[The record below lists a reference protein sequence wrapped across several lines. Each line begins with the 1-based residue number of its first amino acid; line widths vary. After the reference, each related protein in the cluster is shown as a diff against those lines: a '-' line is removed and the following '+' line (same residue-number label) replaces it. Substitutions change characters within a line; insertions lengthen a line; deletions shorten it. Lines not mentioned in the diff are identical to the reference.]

1 MKKLLTLS
9 LAFLGSA
16 FASSL
21 SALDQGTVKHYQ
33 VGEQVVIPI
42 ELDDLPGGSSAFA
55 CLEANTSTATYTT
68 DYDAVVNFSA
78 SSKTMYLYVNQCQNY
93 DERDENGNL
102 NRYNWHNSS
111 QNKWIEVIG
120 LANVPGEYNG
130 TVTIKKSGASG
141 VTKSFRFVIDGMNT
155 VNEGSD
161 FAVLFSDSSASYNQQ
176 IDINMSIKNVSSETA
191 VIKSNSYVD
200 YYLSTNTLTSNN
212 RPPMVDVWYNPLGNT
227 GACVQV
233 YSCDE
238 GRYLVREYVLSERS
252 IASGRT
258 LNLPQVGYRET
269 RPIDGDKRANTW
281 NNRDYSYQVPSHD
294 YESKAYNRNAHYED
308 HIALYSEGV
317 RVWGSS
323 PTWLNSCRLATS
335 SEVTLNG
342 SSFCDGTPVTVL
354 EESDGE
360 DEIFEGE
367 DYFFMPKLTSNI
379 GIDVSLEPV
388 QGFSSPLNWIEVGTP
403 ADYWTGD
410 YDNLHNN
417 NVNTARNR
425 QMVYIRS
432 RHSSIR
438 MQPTIAP
445 GTYKYRILIKEKGT
459 STVKASITR
468 TIIVKDGSQHEMAT
482 GKKVAVLMGDETW
495 FKIYQLDIASGIV
508 NFSNEDVN
516 LSNFSYEYYGNVES
530 TDADFTKAKY
540 KPHYWWPTD
549 PNSNPS
555 VTFVDCGQ
563 GRFRVRYHYEGT
575 FSLASNRTAFD
586 NKLGFVYG
594 SNVYMEKEDDFS
606 MQYFGEDAP
615 RRRYNPNMALYDAN
629 RNILWGRVPSWA
641 NSCPDHWNGGEVVID
656 DPPNSSSST
665 QLVAR
670 FQGSANQGDPN
681 VRLNF
686 DIKNEGNTD
695 VSLANYE
702 LWFYFND
709 DNAAKMPSAVYDID
723 YPQGVVESGI
733 QKCTDNISI
742 LKLKFGNSASVGAN
756 QSFPNGA
763 LQGRLH
769 DANWIYTYNGSNFI
783 SWNNSSELTA
793 NPKLTLYNAAGN
805 KVYGA
810 TPPACG
816 GIHISSSSSYS
827 PYRDLAVRFAEV
839 SSSSAGTVRF
849 AVDVVNKGNV
859 AANIGGYTARFY
871 YDDLSAIA
879 DTTLNFYSE
888 GIPSEIESVTKQQ
901 CAEHLFALNFKF
913 KQSASIAPNGV
924 LPRDSIITKFEKSPS
939 GLITFSDKGSWK
951 NGVTEMT
958 ENLNMA
964 LFDAQGHRVYGHEA
978 WACTT
983 YTKKTLN
990 LVVKGNVFKKEWHA
1004 DELDKDIDTAAVHV
1018 KLYIENTGDS
1028 VVSGPVYV
1036 DYQITHPA
1044 GFAPIFT
1051 MWGKTLYAPNASAV
1065 LSNNIMVSH
1074 LSAGSNHTFR
1084 FTLFNGIGAKNTQNA
1099 NTTLE
1104 FDLYDQCIDGCKHD
1118 DETIS
1123 YLWDLNDDW
1132 SAKGIKGTSKSS
1144 PLKVAPN
1151 VPIYNSKNEKLYG
1164 EPDKSSP
1171 VFAVK
1176 ENAVNGEGSLK
1187 AARAQIDPQVPNR
1200 TDAVA
1205 YSIGQIL
1212 SGGDFETQWIQGWD
1226 VQGESGES
1234 QVVKSVR
1241 GKAPQG
1247 SRYLHMDMGTS
1258 ISQTINDNAYG
1269 ILADS
1274 GAVLT
1279 LWHMGDSGTVAV
1291 NDSLIKELH
1300 RSDRWVVDTIPLPKT
1315 VFGELKDYVL
1325 KVTSVN
1331 DSLLIDDA
1339 IMVPSREAQPT
1350 TYATRF
1356 TNTSGEELETRAYDG
1371 YMEQIVTT
1379 SQRDAMGR
1387 LSRKYL
1393 PFAMPCKTTEEC
1405 NSDLKTLYNPGMAT
1419 SFYTADNED
1428 YPDAQNY
1435 PYVETRWK
1443 PDPMATKDVESAPG
1457 FAFSIGQNHVV
1468 RSYSSG
1474 VNLSGINLLDYSS
1487 LNSAVKAERNWGNAN
1502 YHAAKDTN
1510 ATHLWE
1516 MIVDQNHNR
1525 AFTVKDAEGHVIVS
1539 GALDSATGNIL
1550 ARTVNELDARGNIV
1564 KTHPPMSCEYTSAPA
1579 NCVDPSTYVY
1589 DAQSRV
1595 ISSWE
1600 PDAHETRTYYDFA
1613 GRVRATQTQNQVDSN
1628 KATFIGYDHLDRT
1641 IYTGEK
1647 SMDKGDS
1654 ATRADFMDSSYANIP
1669 LVDDLIPGTITRT
1682 FYDDIPS
1689 PDTLNKLRVTAYPAG
1704 VEPAYLRGR
1713 VSAVIS
1719 DVRVVIDDNGDTLK
1733 SADGAD
1739 SVIRVSMASSYD
1751 KYGRIRGSYSFDP
1764 TMPAESLKTVA
1775 VETEYDLGGKVTK
1788 TTKYPFGFGTW
1799 GHMRA
1804 ITERYTYD
1812 RLGRVDSV
1820 FSNRGNGEQLLAYYE
1835 YYPTGAL
1842 KKVVMGNSITLS
1854 YTYHISG
1861 AMKSAVAMSSD
1872 ERKLFADTL
1881 YYEDCG
1887 KPGCAQYNGNISRM
1901 AHHIAFSND
1910 DYHGARDVQYTYD
1923 QLNRLVKVNDA
1934 IENDFDELFAYD
1946 AQGRITAQ
1954 RRAGNFNNGNGGEY
1968 TYESGSN
1975 MLKSVANG
1983 MGGTADSRNMSDQDN
1998 FVYDS
2003 EGKLTEDKSKSLKIS
2018 YDWKGMPVEFTR
2030 NDACT
2035 DIHEQVVCGSMK
2047 LVMAYDGSGR
2057 RISKTRMRDYGNGV
2071 WDTLSITHYTGIG
2084 TEIRENFAG
2093 ESPETKIVVNM
2104 PEGLGRYGIEDA
2116 VTPYSNINSFEWYLK
2131 NNLGSTMLVYGLKV
2145 ASNSEESN
2153 VLSMK
2158 AAYDYRAFG
2167 EQVVLSEPA
2176 DKVTEN
2182 FTGKELDDEIALNYF
2197 GARYLDPML
2206 GLWISVDPKRQFA
2219 SPYLYVG
2226 NGMNPITAVDN
2237 DGNGAYIPFVVA
2249 MGYAIIRQVAIRT
2262 VTRIAT
2268 VTAPTVAINATM
2280 KASEIATKA
2289 QSPAGLKVMAG
2300 AGAAGEALSRAN
2312 KDAEKAFDEVVDN
2325 LGGVASDPAS
2335 SVFGASKTVTQEVID
2350 NPPDVKGFM
2359 DEIGGIVK
2367 DAMNSVNEDFNQQMN
2382 NYIKNIDVESD
2393 PD

>member
-1 MKKLLTLS
+1 
-9 LAFLGSA
+9 
-16 FASSL
+16 
-21 SALDQGTVKHYQ
+21 
-33 VGEQVVIPI
+33 
-42 ELDDLPGGSSAFA
+42 
-55 CLEANTSTATYTT
+55 
-68 DYDAVVNFSA
+68 
-78 SSKTMYLYVNQCQNY
+78 MYLYVNQCQNY

-281 NNRDYSYQVPSHD
+281 NNSDYSYQVPSHD

-417 NVNTARNR
+417 NVNTAKNR

-723 YPQGVVESGI
+723 YPQGVVDSRI

-742 LKLKFGNSASVGAN
+742 LKLKFGNSASVGAQ

-763 LQGRLH
+763 IQGRLH
-769 DANWIYTYNGSNFI
+769 DANWVYTYNWSNFL
-783 SWNNSSELTA
+783 SWNNSSELT
-793 NPKLTLYNAAGN
+793 GN
-805 KVYGA
+805 LKMVLFDATGNSVYGSRQSSCDG
-810 TPPACG
+810 T
-816 GIHISSSSSYS
+816 HISSSSSSFS

-839 SSSSAGTVRF
+839 SSSSAGTARF

-859 AANIGGYTARFY
+859 TANIGGYTARFY

-913 KQSASIAPNGV
+913 KQSVSIAPNGV
-924 LPRDSIITKFEKSPS
+924 VPGNGITTKFEKTPS

-990 LVVKGNVFKKEWHA
+990 LVVKGNVYRKEWRA
-1004 DELDKDIDTAAVHV
+1004 DELDSNISNAAVNVH
-1018 KLYIENTGDS
+1018 LTIQNTGDS
-1028 VVSGPVYV
+1028 VVSGPAYV

-1044 GFAPIFT
+1044 GQVPIFT
-1051 MWGKTLYAPNASAV
+1051 MWGKTLYAPNASAM
-1065 LSNNIMVSH
+1065 LSNNLMVTH
-1074 LSAGSNHTFR
+1074 LAAGSNHTYR
-1084 FTLFNGIGAKNTQNA
+1084 FTLLNGIGAKSSI
-1099 NTTLE
+1099 TLK
-1104 FDLYDQCIDGCKHD
+1104 FDLYDQCIDGCKHG
-1118 DETIS
+1118 DETVT
-1123 YLWDLNDDW
+1123 YLWNPNDDW
-1132 SAKGIKGTSKSS
+1132 SAKGIMGIKDEPNPT
-1144 PLKVAPN
+1144 KVAPN

-1247 SRYLHMDMGTS
+1247 SRYLYMDMGTS

-1279 LWHMGDSGTVAV
+1279 LWHKGDSGYVEL
-1291 NDSLIKELH
+1291 NDSLIAELKM
-1300 RSDRWVVDTIPLPKT
+1300 STRWVVDTISLPKT
-1315 VFGELKDYVL
+1315 VFAELKEYVL
-1325 KVTSVN
+1325 TVTSVN

-1356 TNTSGEELETRAYDG
+1356 TNTSGEELESRAYDG

-1474 VNLSGINLLDYSS
+1474 VNLSGVNLLDYND
-1487 LNSAVKAERNWGNAN
+1487 LNSAVKAERNWGKVN

-1516 MIVDQNHNR
+1516 MTIDPNHNR
-1525 AFTVKDAEGHVIVS
+1525 SFTVKDAEGHVIVS

-1550 ARTVNELDARGNIV
+1550 VRTVNELDARGNIV
-1564 KTHPPMSCEYTSAPA
+1564 KNHPPMSCEYTSATA
-1579 NCVDPSTYVY
+1579 NCVKPSTYVF

-1595 ISSWE
+1595 IRSWE

-1613 GRVRATQTQNQVDSN
+1613 GRVRATQTQRQIDSS

-1641 IYTGEK
+1641 VYTGVKHVYSTE
-1647 SMDKGDS
+1647 SELRDY
-1654 ATRADFMDSSYANIP
+1654 FMDPSNADLP
-1669 LVDDLIPGTITRT
+1669 LVGDLIPGTITRT
-1682 FYDDIPS
+1682 FYDRMPGV
-1689 PDTLNKLRVTAYPAG
+1689 DTLGVVLYPDS
-1704 VEPAYLRGR
+1704 VEMEHIYGR
-1713 VSAVIS
+1713 VAAVIS
-1719 DVRVVIDDNGDTLK
+1719 DVQAVVDANGDTVK
-1733 SADGAD
+1733 TSSNAD
-1739 SVIRVSMASSYD
+1739 SVVRVSTANSYD
-1751 KYGRIRGSYSFDP
+1751 KYGRVVKMFTYDP
-1764 TMPAESLKTVA
+1764 TAPADSLKMLGT
-1775 VETEYDLGGKVTK
+1775 ETTYDLNGKVSISA
-1788 TTKYPFGFGTW
+1788 KYPYGVRSDVAW
-1799 GHMRA
+1799 SRRVV
-1804 ITERYTYD
+1804 ENYEYD
-1812 RLGRVDSV
+1812 RLGRISLITTV
-1820 FSNRGNGEQLLAYYE
+1820 NGNHLPSELVRYE
-1835 YYPTGAL
+1835 YYPTGNV
-1842 KKVVMGNSITLS
+1842 KNVIMGNSIILS

-1861 AMKSAVAMSSD
+1861 AVKTAVFNAMEDGRELYS
-1872 ERKLFADTL
+1872 DTL

-1887 KPGCAQYNGNISRM
+1887 GNGCKSQYNGNISRM
-1901 AHHIAFSND
+1901 VQKMAFSSD
-1910 DYHGARDVQYTYD
+1910 EYQGSRDVHYVYD
-1923 QLNRLVKVNDA
+1923 QLNRLVKVDDKVQDA
-1934 IENDFDELFAYD
+1934 FNEIFEYD

-1954 RRAGNFNNGNGGEY
+1954 RRAGNVIGGNGGKY
-1968 TYESGSN
+1968 TYIDSTNKLLRVSG
-1975 MLKSVANG
+1975 G
-1983 MGGTADSRNMSDQDN
+1983 IGGSADARNMSNATN

-2003 EGKLTEDKSKSLKIS
+2003 DGNLIADSSKGLTIS
-2018 YDWKGMPVEFTR
+2018 YDWRGMPIEFLMQPADKDTSYR
-2030 NDACT
+2030 IT
-2035 DIHEQVVCGSMK
+2035 
-2047 LVMAYDGSGR
+2047 MAYDGTGR
-2057 RISKTRMRDYGNGV
+2057 RISKTTARKVDNGS
-2071 WDTLSITHYTGIG
+2071 WDTTLVTHYTGIG

-2093 ESPETKIVVNM
+2093 ATPETKVVVKM
-2104 PEGLGRYGIEDA
+2104 PEGLGRYKVEDA
-2116 VTPYSNINSFEWYLK
+2116 VKMDFDGREGDEIAGYRPLPKFEWYLK
-2131 NNLGSTMLVYGLKV
+2131 NHLGSTMLIYGSR
-2145 ASNSEESN
+2145 AISTIDQSDM
-2153 VLSMK
+2153 LSMK

-2167 EQVVLSEPA
+2167 EQVELTPPA

-2182 FTGKELDDEIALNYF
+2182 FTGKELDEHIELNYF

-2206 GLWISVDPKRQFA
+2206 GMWIGVDPKRQFN

-2226 NGMNPITAVDN
+2226 NGYNPLVGVDD
-2237 DGNGAYIPFVVA
+2237 DGNEIYKFSFGVRGAV
-2249 MGYAIIRQVAIRT
+2249 IIGGLVNVSLVIDTDNLKNTDVQFT
-2262 VTRIAT
+2262 VGVGVGLEVGFPLKGKVPIKQIAKMASKSD
-2268 VTAPTVAINATM
+2268 VNA
-2280 KASEIATKA
+2280 S
-2289 QSPAGLKVMAG
+2289 
-2300 AGAAGEALSRAN
+2300 
-2312 KDAEKAFDEVVDN
+2312 DAEKV
-2325 LGGVASDPAS
+2325 
-2335 SVFGASKTVTQEVID
+2335 
-2350 NPPDVKGFM
+2350 
-2359 DEIGGIVK
+2359 
-2367 DAMNSVNEDFNQQMN
+2367 EDFTGVHSETSACVFACFTVSDN
-2382 NYIKNIDVESD
+2382 NPKDWDLQFGGTVGGGYYKTFTSSSKAKMESQIEEVGKEDFD
-2393 PD
+2393 PLSTAD